1 MKNLKMFRIRGLS
14 LILFLFLCTIGA
26 WAQSEPYVVKGTV
39 CDEYRRLSNTA
50 VLLKSSSDSTSV
62 GGCITDGKGRFSMK
76 VSSAGD
82 YVLEISYLGYKTK
95 KIKLKITTQKKEYD
109 NGRIVLEEDAVLIGE
124 TVITGE
130 APAVSISNDTTI
142 FNADSFRGKEGAVLG
157 ELIDKMPGISVDN
170 DGSIM
175 FNGKK
180 VEKIMVDG
188 KDFFEDDPEIVLKNL
203 PSEAVEKI
211 KSYDRKTDEA
221 RVTGIDDGVEV
232 TVLDVQVKDGMKKGW
247 FGNIEGGYGTDDKY
261 DAGAMLNRFKH
272 DNNLSVVASFT
283 NTQDDDISRA
293 IRNAGGGVNSVVMA
307 GLNGNVRTEKVDF
320 NGDVHFRR
328 NRTEVETKRNMEMY
342 HSEDIASLT
351 RSEDESDSYNNAI
364 VANFKLE
371 WKPDSMTDIHFAPKF
386 RYATAG
392 SNSAGAS
399 DMFEDEM
406 HVNSKISLSEAYDRK
421 LELSGRLHVN
431 RKFRKKGRNL
441 MLAADFSHNDGNG
454 DDRMLSTMFF
464 YKADSISISD
474 RMTVDDN
481 WGNNF
486 NVKVT
491 YTEPLWEKAFLRLSY
506 KFSDRNSYSS
516 RFPERKYAMA
526 VWKDSAS
533 NETKNRYVENEMRVE
548 LRYMGDKYSYSIG
561 GAAVPQSSVTEV
573 LAGLNKREPLSQVI
587 WNFSPTV
594 DFMVK
599 YSKQRK
605 LHLSYRGYSKAPS
618 VLDMSETIDISDP
631 MNMRFGNPSLKP
643 MFVNR
648 FVMSFSD
655 YNMAAQRSMMLNLVA
670 GNTTNGKTYRIT
682 YDSKTGAR
690 QSFVENINGNWNANA
705 FFFFNSA
712 LKNKKF
718 NVSASTNAG
727 YRQAVG
733 FSSVMSDSDK
743 APKSYTHYFNFSQN
757 ASFSYRNDNLFFSC
771 GGDFRYAGTVN
782 NMNESNERKT
792 FDYTLFSELNV
803 ELPWDLSLAANLNYF
818 IRRGYSGGFDDSFLL
833 WNMQLSKAFLK
844 KKQAIVMVK
853 AFDILQQQANR
864 TRTIGFNYILD
875 TETNAVG
882 SYVMVQFIYRLN
894 NFTPPRQARP
904 GMPPRRMR

>member
-1 MKNLKMFRIRGLS
+1 MEKLKMFRIRSLS
-14 LILFLFLCTIGA
+14 LILFLFICTIRV

-39 CDEYRRLSNTA
+39 CDEYRRLSNAA
-50 VLLKSSSDSTSV
+50 VLLKSSSDSASV
-62 GGCITDGKGRFSMK
+62 AGCITDGKGRFSMK
-76 VSSAGD
+76 VSSVGD

-95 KIKLKITTQKKEYD
+95 KIKFKITQQKKEYD

-454 DDRMLSTMFF
+454 DDHMLSTMFF

-618 VLDMSETIDISDP
+618 VLDMSEIIDISDP

-712 LKNKKF
+712 LKNKKL

>member
-1 MKNLKMFRIRGLS
+1 
-14 LILFLFLCTIGA
+14 
-26 WAQSEPYVVKGTV
+26 
-39 CDEYRRLSNTA
+39 
-50 VLLKSSSDSTSV
+50 
-62 GGCITDGKGRFSMK
+62 
-76 VSSAGD
+76 
-82 YVLEISYLGYKTK
+82 
-95 KIKLKITTQKKEYD
+95 
-109 NGRIVLEEDAVLIGE
+109 
-124 TVITGE
+124 
-130 APAVSISNDTTI
+130 
-142 FNADSFRGKEGAVLG
+142 
-157 ELIDKMPGISVDN
+157 
-170 DGSIM
+170 
-175 FNGKK
+175 
-180 VEKIMVDG
+180 
-188 KDFFEDDPEIVLKNL
+188 
-203 PSEAVEKI
+203 
-211 KSYDRKTDEA
+211 
-221 RVTGIDDGVEV
+221 
-232 TVLDVQVKDGMKKGW
+232 
-247 FGNIEGGYGTDDKY
+247 
-261 DAGAMLNRFKH
+261 
-272 DNNLSVVASFT
+272 
-283 NTQDDDISRA
+283 
-293 IRNAGGGVNSVVMA
+293 
-307 GLNGNVRTEKVDF
+307 
-320 NGDVHFRR
+320 
-328 NRTEVETKRNMEMY
+328 
-342 HSEDIASLT
+342 
-351 RSEDESDSYNNAI
+351 
-364 VANFKLE
+364 
-371 WKPDSMTDIHFAPKF
+371 
-386 RYATAG
+386 
-392 SNSAGAS
+392 
-399 DMFEDEM
+399 
-406 HVNSKISLSEAYDRK
+406 
-421 LELSGRLHVN
+421 
-431 RKFRKKGRNL
+431 
-441 MLAADFSHNDGNG
+441 
-454 DDRMLSTMFF
+454 
-464 YKADSISISD
+464 
-474 RMTVDDN
+474 
-481 WGNNF
+481 
-486 NVKVT
+486 
-491 YTEPLWEKAFLRLSY
+491 
-506 KFSDRNSYSS
+506 
-516 RFPERKYAMA
+516 
-526 VWKDSAS
+526 
-533 NETKNRYVENEMRVE
+533 
-548 LRYMGDKYSYSIG
+548 
-561 GAAVPQSSVTEV
+561 
-573 LAGLNKREPLSQVI
+573 
-587 WNFSPTV
+587 
-594 DFMVK
+594 
-599 YSKQRK
+599 
-605 LHLSYRGYSKAPS
+605 
-618 VLDMSETIDISDP
+618 

-712 LKNKKF
+712 LKNKKL